1 MDDFKSYTL
10 SRQTPR
16 GQVIKRLLLAGLFLV
31 LLAAG
36 FLYLIT
42 TENEPKAPSNT
53 PQPSATTPQNRV
65 IAVLSPLRGTVTTCI
80 TSHRY
85 EATLPIGRSR

>member
-1 MDDFKSYTL
+1 MEDFKSYTL

-16 GQVIKRLLLAGLFLV
+16 GLVIKRLLLAGLFLV

-53 PQPSATTPQNRV
+53 PQPSAATPQSQTPKKV
-65 IAVLSPLRGTVTTCI
+65 IVPLD
-80 TSHRY
+80 
-85 EATLPIGRSR
+85 LPGQKQSFISQGPA